1 MTTINEIESRFKEV
15 TGLTDLDL
23 SVRHFEKRD
32 NSTELGRLCTAIRE
46 AGKESELD
54 NLVSHEFPDGVEIE
68 ELEDFFKDEQEFIF
82 GELGIKPEEDE
93 EDDELD
99 SYETDDEM

>member
-1 MTTINEIESRFKEV
+1 MLLIKRTSAYDELEELVDVSDE
-15 TGLTDLDL
+15 
-23 SVRHFEKRD
+23 RD